1 MISIPDFIKE
11 IESDMPDY
19 DMMHNFGKM
28 VVLYW
33 LLGGRS
39 DITIS
44 SSHTD
49 GTIFHI
55 STKNKTSAKNINN
68 YINGV
73 SYSAYGHSYLVTSDT
88 EQKMVNVSIQKTK
101 K

>member
-1 MISIPDFIKE
+1 MISIPDFIKD
-11 IESDMPDY
+11 IQSDQPDY

-49 GTIFHI
+49 GTMFHI
-55 STKNKTSAKNINN
+55 STKNKTSAKTINS

-73 SYSAYGHSYLVTSDT
+73 SYSAYGHSYLVTSDI
-88 EQKMVNVSIQKTK
+88 EQKMVNVNIQKERK
-101 K
+101 